1 MAAPLIMVPLLLHE
15 IHLAAGACFVEVN
28 GQEAVAH
35 YGDWL
40 AEYQALRQAAAVLDL
55 SFRGRLCLVGA
66 DAQKFLNGQVT
77 NNVKDLKAGAGCY
90 AALVSAKGKME
101 SDLNIY
107 RLENEMLLDFEPGLA
122 ARVTQRLEK
131 FIIAED
137 AQVIDV
143 APDYGLLSV
152 QGPEAA
158 ALLAGWAPGLAVPRE
173 AMAVAKTA
181 GGVPGEIYVTHQA
194 RAGLPGF
201 DLFVP
206 AAAMRETAGGLQALG
221 ARWGGW
227 EALETA
233 RVEAGVPRFGADM
246 DETNLAPEAVEA
258 RAISYSKGCYIGQ
271 EVIARIRTYG
281 QVAKALRGLRLGGE
295 VKELPAKGA
304 KIFSGEK
311 DAGYVTSA
319 VRSPRMGGVIALS
332 YVRREANQ
340 LGAALLV
347 ETPGGRIPA
356 QIVELPFQ
364 P

>member
-1 MAAPLIMVPLLLHE
+1 MAPLLLHE
-15 IHLAAGACFVEVN
+15 IHLAAAACFAEVN
-28 GQEAVAH
+28 GQEVVAH
-35 YGDWL
+35 YADWL
-40 AEYQALRQAAAVLDL
+40 TEYHTLREAAGVVDL

-77 NNVKDLKAGAGCY
+77 NNVKDLKPFTGCY

-101 SDLNIY
+101 SDLNIF

-122 ARVTQRLEK
+122 ARVTQRLER

-143 APDYGLLSV
+143 APEYGLLSV
-152 QGPEAA
+152 QGPAAEAA
-158 ALLAGWAPGLAVPRE
+158 LAGWAPELVLPRE
-173 AMAVAKTA
+173 AMAVTKLA
-181 GGVPGEIYVTHQA
+181 GADSQEIYVIAQA
-194 RAGLPGF
+194 RAGGSGF

-206 AAAMRETAGGLQALG
+206 TASMRKTAARLVAEVGP
-221 ARWGGW
+221 WCGW
-227 EALETA
+227 QALETA
-233 RVEAGVPRFGADM
+233 RLEAGIPRFDADM

-281 QVAKALRGLRLGGE
+281 QVAKALRGLRFERE
-295 VKELPAKGA
+295 VKTLPSKGA

-311 DAGYVTSA
+311 EVGYVTSA
-319 VRSPRMGGVIALS
+319 VRSPRLKGVIALG

-340 LGAALLV
+340 MGNSVLV
-347 ETPGGRIPA
+347 ETPDGKVPA